1 MTISLLLNDFLDDLV
16 DFKPMSLG
24 QIVWFTKAHKNF
36 VKICMLARNSS
47 RSAKYFLKQCE
58 SLNTENE
65 ISDIQLSAL
74 IVIIGEIENQG
85 THNMYDALVSRTS
98 KAVGNSYWS
107 RGMAT
112 SYLLLR
118 EVTCETIRKSA

>member
-1 MTISLLLNDFLDDLV
+1 MKVSLLLNDFLDDLV
-16 DFKPMSLG
+16 EFKPISLG
-24 QIVWFTKAHKNF
+24 QIVWFTKAHKHF

-47 RSAKYFLKQCE
+47 KSAKHLLKQCE

-74 IVIIGEIENQG
+74 IVIVGEIENLG
-85 THNMYDALVSRTS
+85 TYNMYDALVSRTS
-98 KAVGNSYWS
+98 KAAGNSHWS

-112 SYLLLR
+112 SYLLHR
-118 EVTCETIRKSA
+118 EVTCETVCKSA